1 MFTKAMCITGFCLLL
16 SGCLSVPP
24 QTAILLANPPAIAL
38 KYQIPGVPFYPQEEY
53 FCGPT
58 TLSEIFNFYGVNKTP
73 EQIAPALF
81 IPELQG
87 SLQIEMV
94 AAARQQG
101 LLAYA
106 ESGNLTQLLSLVSE
120 NIPVIVLQ
128 NVSTSLYPM
137 WHYAVV
143 TGYDLN
149 KQQVQLHSGT
159 EKNRIAEL
167 KVFERTWQRGQYWL
181 LAAVPTDTSSLHF
194 DPFIYASAAQDL
206 LSRGKHTHGIN
217 ALENAIRQW
226 PDYWLSYFLLGNY
239 YLAIDNAQAAFWY
252 KQGLVHAHQ
261 QAEQQ
266 AAYLNNYAYS
276 LSLSGCKQ
284 RAMEMIEKALEL
296 DPEDSNIRSTQKD
309 IEKMPDNASCA
320 PLA

>member
-1 MFTKAMCITGFCLLL
+1 MFTKAIVITGFCLCF

-24 QTAILLANPPAIAL
+24 QTATLLANPPDIPL
-38 KYQIPGVPFYPQEEY
+38 KYQISGVPFYPQEEY
-53 FCGPT
+53 YCGPT
-58 TLSEIFNFYGVNKTP
+58 TLAEIFNFYGVSKTP
-73 EQIAPALF
+73 QQIAPTLF
-81 IPELQG
+81 IPDLQG

-120 NIPVIVLQ
+120 NIPVIILQ
-128 NVSTSLYPM
+128 NVSTSWYPM

-143 TGYDLN
+143 TGYDLDH
-149 KQQVQLHSGT
+149 QQVVLHSGT
-159 EKNRIAEL
+159 NKNRIAEL
-167 KVFERTWQRGQYWL
+167 KVFERTWLRGQYWL
-181 LAAVPTDTSSLHF
+181 LAAVPTETNSLHF
-194 DPFIYASAAQDL
+194 DPFIYVSAAQDL
-206 LSRGKHTHGIN
+206 LSSGQTMPGIN
-217 ALENAIRQW
+217 ALENATKQW

-252 KQGLVHAHQ
+252 QQGLMNSAE

-276 LSLSGCKQ
+276 LSLSGCKS
-284 RAMEMIEKALEL
+284 RAMEMIETALRL
-296 DPEDSNIRSTQKD
+296 QPEDSNIRSTQKD
-309 IEKMPDNASCA
+309 IEEMPDNASCSRN
-320 PLA
+320 